1 MRNEV
6 SFEGIGGDIA
16 TFYAE
21 PGVQPGYVVKLS
33 ANATV
38 APCEAGDRF
47 CAVAHNVRGDVS
59 AVQFGGFA
67 QLLCTDEAV
76 RPGYVALTADGA
88 GGVKKAPT
96 APEGVEYLVVSR
108 DGAAAVTVRL

>member
-47 CAVAHNVRGDVS
+47 CAVA
-59 AVQFGGFA
+59 
-67 QLLCTDEAV
+67 LCTDEAV

-108 DGAAAVTVRL
+108 DGAGAVTVRL